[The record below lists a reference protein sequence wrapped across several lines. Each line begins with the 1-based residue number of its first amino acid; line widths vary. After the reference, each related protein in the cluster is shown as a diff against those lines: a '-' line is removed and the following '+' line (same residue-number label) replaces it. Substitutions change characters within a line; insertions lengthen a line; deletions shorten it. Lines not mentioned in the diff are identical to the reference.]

1 MWLPSRRLA
10 WLQHHVA
17 RELGLPV
24 GRLLM
29 VVKSAHVYQ
38 TESGYVRGV
47 LAQSK
52 RRALG

>member
-1 MWLPSRRLA
+1 
-10 WLQHHVA
+10 
-17 RELGLPV
+17 
-24 GRLLM
+24 M
-29 VVKSAHVYQ
+29 VVKSAHADQ